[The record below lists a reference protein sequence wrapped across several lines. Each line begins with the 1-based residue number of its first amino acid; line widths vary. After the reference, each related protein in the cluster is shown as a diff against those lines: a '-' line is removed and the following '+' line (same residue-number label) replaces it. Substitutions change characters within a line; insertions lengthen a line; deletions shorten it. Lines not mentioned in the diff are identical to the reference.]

1 MYLSRVML
9 DPLAKRV
16 RKGLADPRTMHRIV
30 NSAFPAGMNGWERVL
45 WRQETQG
52 HVPFLLVQ
60 SLVEKPDWSS
70 LPDEC
75 LYRDR
80 LNLNPELKTFGVQL
94 RPQQVLRFRLR
105 ANPTV
110 KRNGKREGLYRESE
124 QLAWIQRK
132 STDNGFRLVDVRMQ
146 ARKIEVAGDAP
157 LCLLAVQFDGILQVL
172 DPDKVLNAL
181 RRGIGPAKAFGL
193 GLLSLSAG

>member
-16 RKGLADPRTMHRIV
+16 QKCLADPRTMHRIV
-30 NSAFPAGMNGWERVL
+30 NSVFPAGMNGWERVL
-45 WRQETQG
+45 WRQETKG

-60 SLVEKPDWSS
+60 SLVEKPDWSL
-70 LPDEC
+70 LPGEC
-75 LYRDR
+75 LYQDHSS
-80 LNLNPELKTFGVQL
+80 PELKEFNARL

-110 KRNGKREGLYRESE
+110 KRNGKREGLYHESE
-124 QLAWIQRK
+124 QLSWIQRK
-132 STDNGFRLVDVRMQ
+132 AANNGFRLLDIGMK
-146 ARKIEVAGDAP
+146 ARKIEVNGDAP
-157 LCLLAVQFDGILQVL
+157 LCLLSVQFDGVLQAL
-172 DPDKVLNAL
+172 DPDKVINAL

-193 GLLSLSAG
+193 GLLSLTAS

>member
-16 RKGLADPRTMHRIV
+16 QKGIADPRVMHRIV
-30 NSAFPAGMNGWERVL
+30 NSVFPAGMNGWERVL
-45 WRQETQG
+45 WRQEIKG
-52 HVPFLLVQ
+52 HVPYLLVQ

-70 LPDEC
+70 LPSEC
-75 LYRDR
+75 LCQRSS
-80 LNLNPELKTFGVQL
+80 PEMKAFDIRL

-124 QLAWIQRK
+124 QLTWIQRK
-132 STDNGFRLVDVRMQ
+132 ATDNGFRLVDVRMK

-157 LCLLAVQFDGILQVL
+157 LCLLSAQFDGVLQVL
-172 DPDKVLNAL
+172 DPDKVTNAL

-193 GLLSLSAG
+193 GLLSLTA